1 MGIGRIVRELEE
13 AGLIESIES
22 TESSGSRG
30 RPAFGLKL
38 RDEGVFVVGAVISAY
53 SQEIVLMNLGGQV
66 IDLQAVRVEDVTN
79 GPEVL
84 ATFCRAIKKMIR
96 KADISDDRVVGVGFA
111 VAASVEP
118 KEGNVI
124 DSGYLGWSAFD
135 LQGSAQRTLNV
146 PVAVN
151 NIADALLR
159 AEAFSGCTKNIK
171 AVVLIHGATTL
182 GASFLYNNEL
192 VSGAYS
198 KSGRIGHF
206 PVRRSKLVCS
216 CGRSDCL
223 NCEASGWA
231 ILNKIGLT
239 DRPEYQHKRVQEYS
253 EKIRALVGGRLEIG
267 KGVKQVDQVLLKA
280 GRSLAFGLRY
290 LELAF
295 DPDLLV
301 LAGPLAEQELYF
313 KGAMEGFQSDDSIA
327 SDTNRQLKRG
337 TIKPNQ
343 AAGLIALLNT
353 VFSPALDIQRLTS
366 SSAFAREQN

>member
-1 MGIGRIVRELEE
+1 
-13 AGLIESIES
+13 
-22 TESSGSRG
+22 
-30 RPAFGLKL
+30 
-38 RDEGVFVVGAVISAY
+38 
-53 SQEIVLMNLGGQV
+53 
-66 IDLQAVRVEDVTN
+66 
-79 GPEVL
+79 
-84 ATFCRAIKKMIR
+84 MIR

-280 GRSLAFGLRY
+280 GRSWH
-290 LELAF
+290 
-295 DPDLLV
+295 LV
-301 LAGPLAEQELYF
+301 CDILSWHLILICLYWRGHSQNKNCTLKEQWRVSNPMIPLHQ
-313 KGAMEGFQSDDSIA
+313 IPIV
-327 SDTNRQLKRG
+327 N
-337 TIKPNQ
+337 
-343 AAGLIALLNT
+343 
-353 VFSPALDIQRLTS
+353 
-366 SSAFAREQN
+366 